1 MEVLIPAPADC
12 EVRSVITLGRTRLDG
27 QQVSCRSSAGRCLI
41 IHPTARTSLPVI
53 SIFSY
58 TSRNSCPVSVSVLRM
73 TERRRWL
80 SHSGSNPRRQTSTT
94 QVFKSWSHG
103 MTNVSIQV
111 ANMLKNSWTLAV
123 SVAINISMKLCFVSV
138 NGPRETY
145 FEDAP
150 RTLQFVHVLS
160 MLPGWST
167 LLNNL

>member
-1 MEVLIPAPADC
+1 MFHNLNGSFKKKYI
-12 EVRSVITLGRTRLDG
+12 
-27 QQVSCRSSAGRCLI
+27 
-41 IHPTARTSLPVI
+41 
-53 SIFSY
+53 Y
-58 TSRNSCPVSVSVLRM
+58 NM

-103 MTNVSIQV
+103 MTNVSIPV

-145 FEDAP
+145 FKDEP
-150 RTLQFVHVLS
+150 RSNIIHC
-160 MLPGWST
+160 
-167 LLNNL
+167 